1 MYCILIHFAA
11 SLCYMQGGIT
21 MDNLQWYPGHMA
33 KTRRMIEENLKFID
47 AVVEITDARI
57 PFSGRNPC
65 FDDMIKNKP
74 RLIIM
79 NKYDLADPRICD
91 KWGSYFKKSGI
102 TVLPVSCETGMGIN
116 KIAPTLNEMFKE
128 RIERD
133 KEKGLTRPIRIMII
147 GIPNVGKSTLI
158 NRLSGRAITKTGD
171 RPGVTRSKQWVRL
184 KGGLEM
190 LDTPGIL
197 PPKFED
203 QSVAKKLAFTG
214 AIKDEI
220 LETELL
226 CYELLEILRD
236 NYKENLT
243 ERYKLNEDIEGKAGY
258 EILEMIS
265 RRRGL
270 VISGGELD
278 TERGANIVL
287 DEFRSAK
294 IGRIT
299 LELPEQ

>member
-1 MYCILIHFAA
+1 
-11 SLCYMQGGIT
+11 

-57 PFSGRNPC
+57 PMSGRNPC

-79 NKYDLADPRICD
+79 NKYDLADPQKCD
-91 KWGSYFKKSGI
+91 KWGAYFRKIGI

-133 KEKGLTRPIRIMII
+133 KEKGVVRPIRIMII

-158 NRLSGRAITKTGD
+158 NKLSRRAIAKTGD
-171 RPGVTRSKQWVRL
+171 RPGVTRQKQWVRL
-184 KGGLEM
+184 KDGLEM

-236 NYKENLT
+236 NYKNNLT
-243 ERYKLNEDIEGKAGY
+243 ERYKLKEDIEGKPGY

-278 TERGANIVL
+278 LERGANIVL
-287 DEFRSAK
+287 DEFRSAT
-294 IGRIT
+294 IGKIT
-299 LELPEQ
+299 LESPDEIKE